1 MRQIPIY
8 LITGFLEAGKTTF
21 LQDVLDGG
29 DFADGQR
36 GLLILCE
43 EGEIEYDEKALAG
56 MNISVITADEQEDFN
71 VDFLRDCVKH
81 YRPKRI
87 FIEMNGMWDCK
98 WLYGNELPIDMAIAQ
113 VITVVDGST
122 FSVYL
127 NNMRSILSN
136 LFQFTEMAIFNRCT
150 TNMDLLSFR
159 RTVRGLNPRAM
170 VYFEDADGNPIDP
183 GKDVPPFDFNADVI
197 QVSDMDYGL
206 WYLDAFES
214 KDRYNGKKVRF
225 RAKIMKSRRLPSN
238 TFIPGRNVMTCCA
251 EDIRFVGYLCKA
263 DFAGLLKPRQWVWLT
278 AEIRYEYQK
287 EYREEG
293 PVLYATSYEL
303 TGAPEEDTVY
313 FN

>member
-29 DFADGQR
+29 DFTDGQR
-36 GLLILCE
+36 ALLILCE
-43 EGEIEYDEKALAG
+43 EGEVEYDEKALAG
-56 MNISVITADEQEDFN
+56 MNVSVVTADDPEEFN
-71 VDFLRDCVKH
+71 ADFLRTCEKH

-98 WLYGNELPIDMAIAQ
+98 WLYGEELPLGMAIAQ
-113 VITVVDGST
+113 VITIIDGST
-122 FSVYL
+122 FPVYL

-150 TNMDLLSFR
+150 PEMDLLSYR

-170 VYFEDADGNPIDP
+170 VYFEDVEGEPIDP
-183 GKDVPPFDFNADVI
+183 GKDEPPYDLNADVI
-197 QVSDMDYGL
+197 QVEDIDYGL

-238 TFIPGRNVMTCCA
+238 MFIPGRKVMTICA
-251 EDIRFVGYLCKA
+251 DDISFVGYLCKA
-263 DFAGLLKPRQWVWLT
+263 DF
-278 AEIRYEYQK
+278 
-287 EYREEG
+287 
-293 PVLYATSYEL
+293 
-303 TGAPEEDTVY
+303 
-313 FN
+313 